1 MAVGKI
7 IKALSGFYYI
17 EDHGMVYQCR
27 GRGNFR
33 KRKLAPLVGDW
44 VDYESTNATDGMV
57 LAIHERRNV
66 LDRPPIANV
75 DQVLVIFSAKEPDFD
90 TRLLDRFLVHIE
102 AHGIPPTIVIAK
114 MDKVN
119 AYPEEKACIE
129 KHAELYRKVGYTVF
143 LINPQQ
149 ERELV
154 ALVRYLKEKTTVL
167 AGQSGVGKSSLLNR
181 LHPELKIKT
190 GEISKALS
198 RGKHTTRHVEL
209 LKVAGGF
216 VADTPGFS
224 SLDFQALEIDELSAC
239 FPEFSQVS
247 EECKFR
253 GCSHLKEPGCAV
265 RNKVKSGE
273 ISSHRYEHYKQ
284 FYQEISDRKKRY

>member
-7 IKALSGFYYI
+7 IKSLSGFYYI
-17 EDHGMVYQCR
+17 EDHGMIYQCR

-33 KRKLAPLVGDW
+33 KRKLSPLVGDW
-44 VDYESTNATDGMV
+44 VDYESTNTTDGMV

-66 LDRPPIANV
+66 LARPLIANV

-102 AHGIPPTIVIAK
+102 AHGIPPILVIAK

-119 AYPEEKACIE
+119 EHPEDKASIEAYAQ
-129 KHAELYRKVGYTVF
+129 LYRTIGYTVF
-143 LINPQQ
+143 LVNPHR

-154 ALVRYLKEKTTVL
+154 SLVHYLKEKTTVL

-181 LHPELKIKT
+181 LHPELNIKT

-209 LKVAGGF
+209 LKVGGGF

-224 SLDFQALEIDELSAC
+224 SLDFQSLEADELSAC
-239 FPEFSQVS
+239 FPEFLQVADA
-247 EECKFR
+247 CKFR
-253 GCSHLKEPGCAV
+253 GCSHLNEPGCAV
-265 RNKVKSGE
+265 RSRVESGD
-273 ISSHRYEHYKQ
+273 IASHRYEHYKQ
-284 FYQEISDRKKRY
+284 FYQEISNRKKRY